1 MPPRETERRTP
12 RRLVPVLSVLATL
25 LPLLPLTTAVD
36 AQSLDG
42 SRESLIRQNQEA
54 QEQGFSYLRTV
65 ADVQEFANLGLLVP
79 VHGSADFE
87 LAGDEVSFPVARPEV
102 KTFLDWFGRRYHA
115 GCGEPLVVTSLTRPT
130 SRQPHNASEIS
141 VHPTGIALDLRRSD
155 RYSCRLWL
163 EANLMDLE
171 GKGVIEATRERWPAH
186 YHVAVF
192 GPALTRYL
200 GGQPNEPSIDMKVA
214 ALADEAPATR
224 AHRGTHSRGS
234 YVTSGRASYSS
245 TATGRG
251 RGSRHRSRTA
261 RGTRTAS
268 RAAASHAKSYRVGRG
283 DNLWRIAH
291 RNGTSVAVIKR
302 ANGLRR
308 DSDLRPGQVL
318 SIPGR

>member
-1 MPPRETERRTP
+1 MQPRETEHRSS
-12 RRLVPVLSVLATL
+12 RRLAPVLSVLATL
-25 LPLLPLTTAVD
+25 LPLISLTTAVH

-42 SRESLIRQNQEA
+42 SRESLIRQNLEA

-79 VHGSADFE
+79 VRGSADYE

-130 SRQPHNASEIS
+130 SRQPRNASEIS

-155 RYSCRLWL
+155 RTACRQWL
-163 EANLMDLE
+163 EANLLDLE

-200 GGQPNEPSIDMKVA
+200 GGQPDEPSIDMKVA

-224 AHRGTHSRGS
+224 AHRGTHARGS
-234 YVTSGRASYSS
+234 YTASARPSYTT

-251 RGSRHRSRTA
+251 RGSRHRSRATHA
-261 RGTRTAS
+261 T
-268 RAAASHAKSYRVGRG
+268 RAAATTAHAKSYRVGRG

-308 DSDLRPGQVL
+308 DSDLKPGQVL

>member
-1 MPPRETERRTP
+1 MPPRETERRP
-12 RRLVPVLSVLATL
+12 SRRLVPVLSILAGL
-25 LPLLPLTTAVD
+25 IPATAAVH

-42 SRESLIRQNQEA
+42 SRESLIRQNLEA

-65 ADVQEFANLGLLVP
+65 GDVQEFANLGLLVP
-79 VHGSADFE
+79 VRGSADFE

-155 RYSCRLWL
+155 RSSCRQWL
-163 EANLMDLE
+163 EANLLDLE

-192 GPALTRYL
+192 GPALVRYL
-200 GGQPNEPSIDMKVA
+200 GGQPTEPSLDMKVA
-214 ALADEAPATR
+214 ALADETPSIRIRRHGSYIATR
-224 AHRGTHSRGS
+224 TS
-234 YVTSGRASYSS
+234 YAPIT
-245 TATGRG
+245 TGRG
-251 RGSRHRSRTA
+251 RGARHRSRATRGTTA
-261 RGTRTAS
+261 RATS
-268 RAAASHAKSYRVGRG
+268 RPTSHPTPRPKSYRVGRG

-308 DSDLRPGQVL
+308 DSDLKAGQVL
-318 SIPGR
+318 SIPGK

>member
-1 MPPRETERRTP
+1 MQPRETEHRSS
-12 RRLVPVLSVLATL
+12 RRLAPALSVLATL
-25 LPLLPLTTAVD
+25 LPLISLTTAVH

-79 VHGSADFE
+79 VRGSADYE

-130 SRQPHNASEIS
+130 SRQPRNASEIS
-141 VHPTGIALDLRRSD
+141 VHPTGIALDLRRSE
-155 RYSCRLWL
+155 RTACRQWL
-163 EANLMDLE
+163 EANLLDLE

-200 GGQPNEPSIDMKVA
+200 GGQPDEPSIDMKVA

-224 AHRGTHSRGS
+224 AHRGTHARGS
-234 YVTSGRASYSS
+234 YTA

-251 RGSRHRSRTA
+251 RGSRHRSRA
-261 RGTRTAS
+261 AHATRTA
-268 RAAASHAKSYRVGRG
+268 AAAHAKSYRVGRG

-291 RNGTSVAVIKR
+291 RNGTSVSVIKR

-308 DSDLRPGQVL
+308 DSDLKPGQVL

>member
-1 MPPRETERRTP
+1 MQPRETEHRSS
-12 RRLVPVLSVLATL
+12 RRLAPALSVLATL
-25 LPLLPLTTAVD
+25 LPLISLTTAVH

-79 VHGSADFE
+79 VRGSADYE

-130 SRQPHNASEIS
+130 SRQPRNASEIS
-141 VHPTGIALDLRRSD
+141 VHPTGIALDLRRSE
-155 RYSCRLWL
+155 RTACRQWL
-163 EANLMDLE
+163 EANLLDLE

-200 GGQPNEPSIDMKVA
+200 GGQPDEPSIDMKVA

-224 AHRGTHSRGS
+224 AHRGTHARGS
-234 YVTSGRASYSS
+234 YTA

-251 RGSRHRSRTA
+251 RGSRHRSRA
-261 RGTRTAS
+261 AHATRTA
-268 RAAASHAKSYRVGRG
+268 AAVHAKSYRVGRG

-291 RNGTSVAVIKR
+291 RNGTSVSVIKR

-308 DSDLRPGQVL
+308 DSDLKPGQVL